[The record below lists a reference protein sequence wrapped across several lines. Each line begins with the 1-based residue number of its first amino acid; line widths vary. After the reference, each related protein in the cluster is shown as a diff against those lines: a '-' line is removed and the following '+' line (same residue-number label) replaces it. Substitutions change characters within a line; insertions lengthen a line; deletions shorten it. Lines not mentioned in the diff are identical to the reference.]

1 VSTRDALPPD
11 SGRLPPDFIRLLVA
25 WFGSLCGDGLRMVAL
40 PLLAQSISPTPAAV
54 AGVAAF
60 TSLPWL
66 LIAVPAGAWVD
77 RIPAVT
83 AVRIAHLAR
92 AVCTAGLVAVVMADL
107 QTIWVLCLFG
117 FLLTSAE
124 TLADAGS
131 QTLVVRIV
139 PGSRLEK
146 ANSRLAVV
154 ETIALDLVGPLLAGI
169 TFLIAG
175 WLPFLLSA
183 AAFAIAA
190 AVMGLVPEPPLAE
203 EPQREGPRPSLFSEI
218 GAGLRILIRDQV
230 LRTLVLTVAV
240 LSLANAAQDGVLV
253 LYVTQSLGLSES
265 LFPTLLVA
273 YSVGILA
280 MAPFVDRV
288 ARRVGQGVAMVCAVA
303 TMGAA
308 ILLMGL
314 APHPLVG
321 WGGYLLVGLAGVT
334 WNVLS
339 STRRQRQTPVRMV
352 ARVSSAFRVIA
363 WSAVPLGNVLGGGLG
378 TAFSVETVFV
388 AAGLVMIA
396 LAAVTARSFLRPL
409 PPLTP
414 G

>member
-1 VSTRDALPPD
+1 MSTRDALPPD

-40 PLLAQSISPTPAAV
+40 PLLAQSVSPTPAAV

-66 LIAVPAGAWVD
+66 LVAVPAGAWVD

-92 AVCTAGLVAVVMADL
+92 AACTAGLVAVVMADQ
-107 QTIWVLCLFG
+107 QTIWLLCLFG

-139 PGSRLEK
+139 PSSRLEK

-169 TFLIAG
+169 TFLVAG

-183 AAFAIAA
+183 TAFAIAA
-190 AVMGLVPEPPLAE
+190 AVMGLVTEPPFLE
-203 EPQREGPRPSLFSEI
+203 EKTAPGPRPSLVSEI
-218 GAGLRILIRDQV
+218 GAGMRILVRDRV

-280 MAPFVDRV
+280 MAPFVDRL
-288 ARRVGQGVAMVCAVA
+288 ARRLGQGAAMIGALVV
-303 TMGAA
+303 MGSA
-308 ILLMGL
+308 ILVMGL
-314 APHPLVG
+314 VPHPVVG

-339 STRRQRQTPVRMV
+339 ATRRQRQTPVRMV